1 MTHLYRGTC
10 LSGNNRDKAISQPV
24 FLKFKNN
31 WVKIECWL
39 RILSEKG
46 ELPTLT
52 PDDEIYVP
60 EEFKPSE
67 KLKNFYRKKF
77 SQVFRHKRKRMIKGD
92 KYYEDISQN
101 KNKWRAKFSKVL
113 EHDYKFWSDPTNI
126 YDVVE
131 DLKTKKINK
140 NLNEFQKLGMLL
152 MISTFKVERFFEPV
166 KATSNVPPRDLRDL
180 LKIKVPYRDVLVKRK
195 DFI

>member
-1 MTHLYRGTC
+1 MEQRYRGIC
-10 LSGNNRDKAISQPV
+10 LSEKNQDSAISQPI

-31 WVKIECWL
+31 WVKTECWL

-52 PDDEIYVP
+52 PDDKIYVP

-101 KNKWRAKFSKVL
+101 KNKWRTKFSKVL

-140 NLNEFQKLGMLL
+140 TLTEFQKLGMQL
-152 MISTFKVERFFEPV
+152 MISTFKVERYFEPV
-166 KATSNVPPRDLRDL
+166 KATSDVTPRDL